1 MPGTSEKG
9 HAKNV
14 ANLSKLIEVC
24 KGFGTKYNPA
34 KTALKVANLET
45 KLTDSKADLQS
56 VKDTNQAESTV
67 RNNRKVSFK
76 GKNKLSTRFLAAL
89 KTSEGVSDETIEDAA
104 SINKK
109 VQGERITDLPTIN
122 NTEGTP
128 EKDNTISTAQLSYT
142 NIVDHYKK
150 YRTLIVSLGANY
162 APNETDVNLASL
174 TAKIT
179 EWETLNEQVDT
190 AETASK
196 NALIKRD
203 KNFYTEKTGIPDLG
217 ADVKEYVKSVF
228 GAGSPEH
235 KMVTKISFSNPTKNT
250 KSKAKAKKTTDKTK

>member
-1 MPGTSEKG
+1 MPSTSEKG

-34 KTALKVANLET
+34 KAVLKIANLET
-45 KLTDSKADLQS
+45 RLTGCEADLQS

-76 GKNKLSTRFLAAL
+76 DKNKLSTRYLAAI
-89 KTSEGVSDETIEDAA
+89 KTSEGITDETIEDAI

-109 VQGERITDLPTIN
+109 VQGERITDLPTAKS
-122 NTEGTP
+122 TEGTP
-128 EKDNTISTAQLSYT
+128 EEDNTISTAQLSYT

-150 YRTLIVSLGANY
+150 YKSLITSLGANY
-162 APNETDVNLASL
+162 APNETDLKLAAL

-179 EWETLNEQVDT
+179 EWETLNAQVDT

-203 KNFYTEKTGIPDLG
+203 KNFYTEKTGIPDLA

-235 KMVTKISFSNPTKNT
+235 KMVTKISFTNPTKGT
-250 KSKAKAKKTTDKTK
+250 KSKAKAKSSTAKTK